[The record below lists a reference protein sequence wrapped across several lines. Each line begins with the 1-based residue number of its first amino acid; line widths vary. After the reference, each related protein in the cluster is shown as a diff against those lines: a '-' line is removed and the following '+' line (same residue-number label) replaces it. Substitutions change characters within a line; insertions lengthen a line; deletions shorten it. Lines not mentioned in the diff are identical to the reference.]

1 MAERQDTWLVHSEDG
16 VTKRVPVDTG
26 AGTIDGKFWA
36 VIAGSDT
43 REIFPETIEI
53 SAGPL
58 DGQSPGESTKRWPVD
73 QIQESTDYIFFQFG
87 KYIPPFSRQAGN
99 AMGDLRVVDDT
110 SSAKRRGY
118 DAGATLLKP
127 DAGLPGIMLP
137 IPQDLSNTTA
147 AGWQGKSFTGM
158 GRAAVAAMAGGSL
171 NFAKQKAGDWT
182 GNLKAIQDSLTTN
195 VLNLVPGVGGNLDV
209 NDISGSTRG
218 VVLNPNAEL
227 LYDSPELREI
237 GMSFKMVPK
246 NAEEARIIRT
256 ICNTFRK
263 AAMPQWGAEGN
274 INFSKVKYET
284 GKNSESQGATGL
296 SEDGES
302 ADKGSGGGFTS
313 IKGENFIRVPSL
325 CKFTFMKGNK
335 PHGWLT
341 QFKPCAISNVVV
353 NYTPDNTYATYN
365 DGAPVATELRINFQE
380 TKLIFA
386 GEVDQG
392 F

>member
-195 VLNLVPGVGGNLDV
+195 VLNLVPGVGGNLDI
-209 NDISGSTRG
+209 NDISGSTKG
-218 VVLNPNAEL
+218 TVLNPNAEL
-227 LYDSPELREI
+227 LYDAPELREI
-237 GMSFKMVPK
+237 GMTFKMVPK
-246 NAEEARIIRT
+246 NANEAATIRT

-263 AAMPQWGAEGN
+263 AALPSWGTAGSEEDGGDD
-274 INFSKVKYET
+274 FTFSSKVSYET
-284 GKNSESQGATGL
+284 NGDGSGATPRGKKDNQI
-296 SEDGES
+296 S
-302 ADKGSGGGFTS
+302 
-313 IKGENFIRVPSL
+313 GENFIRVPSL
-325 CKFTFMKGNK
+325 CKFTFMKGNA
-335 PHGWLT
+335 PHQWLT
-341 QFKPCAISNVVV
+341 QYKPCALSNVVV
-353 NYTPDNTYATYN
+353 NFTPDNTYATYS
-365 DGAPVATELRINFQE
+365 DGSPVATEIRLSFQE
-380 TKLIFA
+380 TKLIFRDDV
-386 GEVDQG
+386 GKG